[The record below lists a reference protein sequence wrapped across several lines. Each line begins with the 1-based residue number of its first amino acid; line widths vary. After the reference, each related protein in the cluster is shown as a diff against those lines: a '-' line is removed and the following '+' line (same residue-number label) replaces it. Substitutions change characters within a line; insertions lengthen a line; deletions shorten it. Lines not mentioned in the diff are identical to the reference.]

1 MFDQSFLIGGANGGP
16 DYSTMTVVLY
26 LYNQAI
32 NNIKFGYASAVGV
45 VLFAFIFTVTL
56 IQRLL
61 FGRAEIA

>member
-1 MFDQSFLIGGANGGP
+1 
-16 DYSTMTVVLY
+16 MTVVLY

-32 NNIKFGYASAVGV
+32 NSIKFGYASAVGV

-61 FGRAEIA
+61 FGRAEIS

>member
-1 MFDQSFLIGGANGGP
+1 L
-16 DYSTMTVVLY
+16 TTVLY

-32 NNIKFGYASAVGV
+32 GNIKFGYAAAVGV

-61 FGRAEIA
+61 FGKAEVA